1 MIALKLTEIGTFIN
15 KLLKDGMCD
24 HFLLQ
29 EAVITQAATY
39 TIDGSFH
46 PDYYEPEEL
55 DTLHLQD
62 LSYLPFSLLR
72 PSCLKIMQ
80 GKKKP
85 LFFKF
90 VFLLSPKNQEKTIT
104 RSGTDFTSKDISG
117 MYVHFT
123 YKNEVLTCTT
133 GISYRLFSLDKS
145 LEQEWG
151 PARSGIS
158 ASEWHRC
165 GSGQLTASASSR
177 KNKTAVPAK
186 MHRSATL

>member
-55 DTLHLQD
+55 DTLHLQN

-90 VFLLSPKNQEKTIT
+90 VFLLSPENQEKTIT

-117 MYVHFT
+117 MYVHFI

-133 GISYRLFSLDKS
+133 GM
-145 LEQEWG
+145 G

-158 ASEWHRC
+158 ASKWHRC
-165 GSGQLTASASSR
+165 RSGQLTASASSR
-177 KNKTAVPAK
+177 KNKIAVPAK
-186 MHRSATL
+186 IHRSATL

>member
-1 MIALKLTEIGTFIN
+1 MIALKITEIGTFIN

-80 GKKKP
+80 GKKRP

-90 VFLLSPKNQEKTIT
+90 VFLLS
-104 RSGTDFTSKDISG
+104 
-117 MYVHFT
+117 
-123 YKNEVLTCTT
+123 
-133 GISYRLFSLDKS
+133 
-145 LEQEWG
+145 

-165 GSGQLTASASSR
+165 RSGQLTASASSR
-177 KNKTAVPAK
+177 KNKIAVPAK

>member
-1 MIALKLTEIGTFIN
+1 MIALKITEIGTFIN

-90 VFLLSPKNQEKTIT
+90 VFLLSRKT
-104 RSGTDFTSKDISG
+104 RK
-117 MYVHFT
+117 
-123 YKNEVLTCTT
+123 
-133 GISYRLFSLDKS
+133 RLS
-145 LEQEWG
+145 
-151 PARSGIS
+151 
-158 ASEWHRC
+158 H
-165 GSGQLTASASSR
+165 
-177 KNKTAVPAK
+177 VPAPILHPKTSAVCMCISLIK
-186 MHRSATL
+186 MKC

>member
-1 MIALKLTEIGTFIN
+1 
-15 KLLKDGMCD
+15 MCD
-24 HFLLQ
+24 IFLAQ
-29 EAVITQAATY
+29 EAVDY
-39 TIDGSFH
+39 PGCHLYPRGSV
-46 PDYYEPEEL
+46 PTVTMNRKNWTL
-55 DTLHLQD
+55 LHLQD

-90 VFLLSPKNQEKTIT
+90 VFLLSPENQEKTIT
-104 RSGTDFTSKDISG
+104 RSGTDFTAKDING

-145 LEQEWG
+145 LEQEWD
-151 PARSGIS
+151 RLVQVFLRQNGI
-158 ASEWHRC
+158 AA
-165 GSGQLTASASSR
+165 GIGQLTASASSR
-177 KNKTAVPAK
+177 KNKIAVPAK

>member
-1 MIALKLTEIGTFIN
+1 MIALKITEIGTFIN

-29 EAVITQAATY
+29 EAVVTQAASY
-39 TIDGSFH
+39 HIDGSFH

-55 DTLHLQD
+55 EALQLEG

-72 PSCLKIMQ
+72 PNCLKLMQ

-90 VFLLSPKNQEKTIT
+90 VFLLSPENQANTIS
-104 RSGTDFTSKDISG
+104 RSGAAFSTEDISG
-117 MYVHFT
+117 MYLHFT
-123 YKNEVLTCTT
+123 YKNDALICTT

-145 LEQEWG
+145 LEQEWD
-151 PARSGIS
+151 RLVSVFLRQNGII
-158 ASEWHRC
+158 AEP
-165 GSGQLTASASSR
+165 
-177 KNKTAVPAK
+177 VD
-186 MHRSATL
+186 

>member
-1 MIALKLTEIGTFIN
+1 MVIIPQSYIFVNRRFRMIALKITEIGTFIN
-15 KLLKDGMCD
+15 KLLKDSMCD

-29 EAVITQAATY
+29 EAVITPAATY

-90 VFLLSPKNQEKTIT
+90 VFLLSPENQEKTIT

-117 MYVHFT
+117 MYVHFI

-145 LEQEWG
+145 LEQEWD
-151 PARSGIS
+151 RLVQVFLRQNGIAAES
-158 ASEWHRC
+158 VS
-165 GSGQLTASASSR
+165 
-177 KNKTAVPAK
+177 
-186 MHRSATL
+186 

>member
-1 MIALKLTEIGTFIN
+1 MIALKITEIGTFIN

-39 TIDGSFH
+39 NIDGSFH
-46 PDYYEPEEL
+46 PDYYEPEERE
-55 DTLHLQD
+55 TLHLEG

-72 PSCLKIMQ
+72 PNCLKLMQ

-90 VFLLSPKNQEKTIT
+90 VFLLSPENQEKTLS
-104 RSGTDFTSKDISG
+104 RSGTAFSTEDISG
-117 MYVHFT
+117 MYLHFT
-123 YKNEVLTCTT
+123 YKNDALICTT

-145 LEQEWG
+145 LEQEWD
-151 PARSGIS
+151 RLVSVFLRQHGII
-158 ASEWHRC
+158 AEP
-165 GSGQLTASASSR
+165 
-177 KNKTAVPAK
+177 VD
-186 MHRSATL
+186 

>member
-1 MIALKLTEIGTFIN
+1 MIALKITEIGTFIN

-90 VFLLSPKNQEKTIT
+90 VFLLSPENQEKTIT

-145 LEQEWG
+145 LE
-151 PARSGIS
+151 
-158 ASEWHRC
+158 
-165 GSGQLTASASSR
+165 
-177 KNKTAVPAK
+177 
-186 MHRSATL
+186 

>member
-1 MIALKLTEIGTFIN
+1 MIALKITEIGTFIN

-85 LFFKF
+85 LFFK
-90 VFLLSPKNQEKTIT
+90 LSLIHN
-104 RSGTDFTSKDISG
+104 
-117 MYVHFT
+117 
-123 YKNEVLTCTT
+123 
-133 GISYRLFSLDKS
+133 
-145 LEQEWG
+145 
-151 PARSGIS
+151 
-158 ASEWHRC
+158 
-165 GSGQLTASASSR
+165 
-177 KNKTAVPAK
+177 
-186 MHRSATL
+186 

>member
-1 MIALKLTEIGTFIN
+1 MIALKITEIGTFIN

-90 VFLLSPKNQEKTIT
+90 VFLLSPENQEKTIT

-133 GISYRLFSLDKS
+133 GISYRLFPWTSLWNRNGTGSFRYFCVRMAS
-145 LEQEWG
+145 L
-151 PARSGIS
+151 
-158 ASEWHRC
+158 
-165 GSGQLTASASSR
+165 R
-177 KNKTAVPAK
+177 K
-186 MHRSATL
+186 RSADRFCQLPEK

>member
-1 MIALKLTEIGTFIN
+1 MIALKITEIGTFIN

-90 VFLLSPKNQEKTIT
+90 VFLLSPENQEKTIT
-104 RSGTDFTSKDISG
+104 RSGTDLHPKTSAVCMCISS
-117 MYVHFT
+117 
-123 YKNEVLTCTT
+123 
-133 GISYRLFSLDKS
+133 I
-145 LEQEWG
+145 
-151 PARSGIS
+151 
-158 ASEWHRC
+158 
-165 GSGQLTASASSR
+165 
-177 KNKTAVPAK
+177 K
-186 MHRSATL
+186 MKC